1 MKNNENHIFV
11 DTNCLIS
18 YLADKY
24 GLRKNKSEENIMAL
38 RFLFGLNGKKLYISS
53 LSIAQLTA
61 TLQKKIGA
69 NNMMEEVSQLIHR
82 FNIVEFNENDIK
94 AALNNQLAQDIE
106 DLYQYEMS
114 QKVKCFYVMTNNL
127 RDFSS
132 FANIV
137 AFSPKK
143 VRKIIF

>member
-11 DTNCLIS
+11 DTNCLMS

-24 GLRKNKSEENIMAL
+24 GLRKNPNEENIKAL
-38 RFLFGLNGKKLYISS
+38 HFLLGLNGKKLYISS
-53 LSIAQLTA
+53 LSVAQLTA
-61 TLQKKIGA
+61 TLQKKIGTD
-69 NNMMEEVSQLIHR
+69 NVVKEVSQLLHR

-94 AALNNQLAQDIE
+94 AAINCELARDVE

-127 RDFSS
+127 SDFSS
-132 FANIV
+132 LANIV
-137 AFSPKK
+137 AFSPAK

>member
-1 MKNNENHIFV
+1 MKNNENHIFI

-24 GLRKNKSEENIMAL
+24 GLRKNKSEENTIAL
-38 RFLFGLNGKKLYISS
+38 RFLIGLNGKKLYISS

-69 NNMMEEVSQLIHR
+69 DNVTKEVSQLLHR

-94 AALNNQLAQDIE
+94 AALNCKLAQDIE

-132 FANIV
+132 LANIV
-137 AFSPKK
+137 AFPPQK

>member
-24 GLRKNKSEENIMAL
+24 NLRKNSNEDNIKAL
-38 RFLFGLNGKKLYISS
+38 HFLLGMNGKKLYISS
-53 LSIAQLTA
+53 LSIAQVTA
-61 TLQKKIGA
+61 TLQKKIGTD
-69 NNMMEEVSQLIHR
+69 NMVKEISQLVHR

-94 AALNNQLAQDIE
+94 AAINCELARDIE

-127 RDFSS
+127 SDFSS
-132 FANIV
+132 LANIV
-137 AFSPKK
+137 AFSPAK